1 MFQVPINYEG
11 KKELRDRNLLKKVIL
26 ALSSSHLYP
35 PGTFTHFVIPEHQ
48 FPLGFLHSSI
58 SDSGNPMSE
67 FVHVLGAIQKYN
79 DLAW

>member
-11 KKELRDRNLLKKVIL
+11 KKELRDRNSLKKVIL

-35 PGTFTHFVIPEHQ
+35 PGTFTHFVIAEHQ
-48 FPLGFLHSSI
+48 FTTGILHSSI

-67 FVHVLGAIQKYN
+67 YIFM
-79 DLAW
+79 